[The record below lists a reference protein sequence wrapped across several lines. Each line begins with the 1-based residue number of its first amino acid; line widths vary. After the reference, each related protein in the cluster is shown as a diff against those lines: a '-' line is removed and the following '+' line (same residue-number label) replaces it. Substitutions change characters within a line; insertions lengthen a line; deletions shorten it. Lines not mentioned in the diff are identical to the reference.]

1 MALAVAGLVCL
12 VLGEVAARVYFDQ
25 TSKGGREPSLEGTVG
40 EYDELLGARLLP
52 NATATFGGPEFETTI
67 RTNAHRLR
75 ESEETP
81 YERTPGVRRILLCG
95 DSFTFGHGV
104 DEADRYGERLA
115 ELLGNVDV
123 INMGVWGTGTDQQLL
138 LYRDEG
144 VKYGPDLVILA
155 YFVENILRN
164 GASTRFIAGGRSA
177 SKPKFVIEN
186 GELVLTNVPVP
197 APGTATEESTAE
209 MERWKEI
216 EERQG
221 VVSFPFKS
229 FLREHSALYKFA
241 HDNFAGLLHRAVEG
255 EVDAYPE
262 YVDGRSEWEVTK
274 ALIRTF
280 RDEAEE
286 NGSEFL
292 LVIVPDGRSME
303 PGTISD
309 TPYQKLEQLCRAE
322 SIPLLDPLPEFRAA
336 SEQGEKLYYRY
347 DAHWTKAGHALVAD
361 LIAGRLRAEGW

>member
-1 MALAVAGLVCL
+1 MAVARRQDAGEALDRELLVERVADDAPRCEGVGCGVEEPL
-12 VLGEVAARVYFDQ
+12 RAARIHPTLAPVGAVLVEQ
-25 TSKGGREPSLEGTVG
+25 RRAEAGGRRRCAAGTGV
-40 EYDELLGARLLP
+40 DEFDTQPR
-52 NATATFGGPEFETTI
+52 
-67 RTNAHRLR
+67 
-75 ESEETP
+75 
-81 YERTPGVRRILLCG
+81 VLCSG

-322 SIPLLDPLPEFRAA
+322 SIPLFDPLPEFRAA